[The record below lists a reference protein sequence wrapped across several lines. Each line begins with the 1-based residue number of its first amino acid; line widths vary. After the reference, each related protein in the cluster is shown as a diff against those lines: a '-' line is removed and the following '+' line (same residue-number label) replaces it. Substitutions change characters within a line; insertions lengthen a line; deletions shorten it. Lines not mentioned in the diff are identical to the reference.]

1 MDIISKLVKNKLVK
15 GLPHIVFKKKN
26 LCDAWQMDK
35 QVKTSFKSKN
45 HISTKKS
52 LELLHIDIFGP
63 TRTKSISCDRYIY
76 ICNCSW
82 LYKTWVFF
90 LSLKMKQF
98 MNL

>member
-1 MDIISKLVKNKLVK
+1 M
-15 GLPHIVFKKKN
+15 G
-26 LCDAWQMDK
+26 K

-76 ICNCSW
+76 IFVIVHDFTR
-82 LYKTWVFF
+82 LEYFF
-90 LSLKMKQF
+90 
-98 MNL
+98 